1 MIVFEFSG
9 FAFRCRSSLIFSHK
23 EFVMNQKNCMVAQ
36 SGGPTVAINA
46 SLAGVIA
53 GVSDSSMYHTVYGS
67 LNGITGI
74 LNNDLI
80 NLTELMSGHPEYLTR
95 LTQTPAMFLGSCRY
109 KLPDY
114 LDDDSPY
121 VFLFKQFA
129 DYNIEAFFYIGGND
143 SMDTVLKLSEYGK
156 RIGSPVRI
164 IGIPKTIDNDLCETD
179 HTPGFGSAAKYIASS
194 LLEIAHD
201 TFIYAVKS
209 VTIVEIMGRDAGWL
223 TAAAALARNEYNSAP
238 HLIYLPE
245 VPFDAEDFLLDVKR
259 LLFERNNVIVA
270 VSEGIRDAS
279 GNYIS
284 ASEQSVDTFG
294 HSQLSGAG
302 KTLEFLVKEKLGV
315 KVRSV
320 EINVLQRCAA
330 HLASQTDL
338 DESFALGKKA
348 VALSE
353 EGVTASMVTI
363 ERISND
369 PYTVTYG
376 HAGIKHIANEAK
388 SVPTEWISP
397 AGNDIKQ
404 PLIDYLAPLILGES
418 QVTYKNGLPVYMD
431 VSHLSK
437 H

>member
-1 MIVFEFSG
+1 MS
-9 FAFRCRSSLIFSHK
+9 
-23 EFVMNQKNCMVAQ
+23 QKNCMVAQ
-36 SGGPTVAINA
+36 SGGPTAAINA
-46 SLAGVIA
+46 SLAGVID
-53 GVSDSSMYHTVYGS
+53 GVMKSKIYDTVYGS

-74 LNNDLI
+74 LNNDLM
-80 NLTELMSGHPEYLTR
+80 NLSALMEKNPEYLHR
-95 LTQTPAMFLGSCRY
+95 LTVTPAMFLGSCRY

-114 LDDDSPY
+114 LDDDSSY
-121 VFLFKQFA
+121 VYIFKQFA
-129 DYNIEAFFYIGGND
+129 DYDIEAFFYIGGND

-164 IGIPKTIDNDLCETD
+164 IGIPKTIDNDICETD

-194 LLEIAHD
+194 LLEISHD

-223 TAAAALARNEYNSAP
+223 TAAAALARNEYNTAP

-245 VPFDAEDFLLDVKR
+245 VPFDKEDFLLDVKR
-259 LLFERNNVIVA
+259 LLFEQNNVIVA

-320 EINVLQRCAA
+320 EVNVLQRCAA
-330 HLASQTDL
+330 HLASKTDL
-338 DESFALGKKA
+338 EEAFALGKKA

-353 EGVTASMVTI
+353 EGVTASMVTMN
-363 ERISND
+363 RISD
-369 PYTVTYG
+369 APYQIEYG
-376 HAGIKHIANEAK
+376 YAEIKHIANEAK
-388 SVPTEWISP
+388 SVPAEWIND
-397 AGNDIKQ
+397 AGNDINQ
-404 PLIDYLAPLILGES
+404 PLIDYLTPLIQGE
-418 QVTYKNGLPVYMD
+418 VDITYENGIPVYMN
-431 VSHLSK
+431 VSHLAK
-437 H
+437 HQ

>member
-1 MIVFEFSG
+1 MQI
-9 FAFRCRSSLIFSHK
+9 
-23 EFVMNQKNCMVAQ
+23 KNCIVAQ
-36 SGGPTVAINA
+36 SGGPTTAINA
-46 SLAGVIA
+46 SLAGVIK
-53 GVSDSSMYHTVYGS
+53 GVQESGMYHTVYGS

-74 LNNDLI
+74 LNQDFI
-80 NLTELMSGHPEYLTR
+80 NLTELMEEHPEYLER
-95 LTQTPAMFLGSCRY
+95 LKVTPAMYLGSCRY
-109 KLPDY
+109 KLPHY
-114 LDDDSPY
+114 MDDDTPY
-121 VFLFKQFA
+121 VYIFKQFEE
-129 DYNIEAFFYIGGND
+129 YHVEAFFYIGGND
-143 SMDTVLKLSEYGK
+143 SMDTVLKLSEYA
-156 RIGSPVRI
+156 RHIGSPVRI

-223 TAAAALARNEYNSAP
+223 TAAAALARNEYNTAP

-245 VPFDAEDFLLDVKR
+245 VPFDTEDFLLDIKR

-284 ASEQSVDTFG
+284 ASEHTVDNFG
-294 HSQLSGAG
+294 HNQLSGAG

-320 EINVLQRCAA
+320 EVNVLQRCAA
-330 HLASQTDL
+330 HLASATDL
-338 DESFALGKKA
+338 NEAFLLGKKA

-353 EGVTASMVTI
+353 EGVTASMVTMN
-363 ERISND
+363 RVSNV
-369 PYTVTYG
+369 PYTIEYG
-376 HAGIKHIANEAK
+376 YAEIRNIANEAK
-388 SVPTEWISP
+388 TVPTEWINT
-397 AGNDIKQ
+397 AGNDVEQ
-404 PLIDYLAPLILGES
+404 PMIDYLAPLIVGE
-418 QVTYKNGLPVYMD
+418 VPVEYKNGLPVYMN

-437 H
+437 HQ